1 MLDGR
6 MGSKNVW
13 DRLQVLPS
21 VPPYVSLSLSICK
34 TRIDPIIKALMLE
47 DFYMCSHGHMLIGSL
62 TSV

>member
-1 MLDGR
+1 MPDGG

-34 TRIDPIIKALMLE
+34 MRIEPIVKALMRE
-47 DFYMCSHGHMLIGSL
+47 DLYVCSHSHVLIGSL
-62 TSV
+62 ASV